1 MTNKN
6 ISIFPYCYGC
16 SLCSV
21 VCPKD
26 IISLKGNRDGFYQ
39 PRITDTE
46 ACIQCGL
53 CLKVCAFQ
61 NELPQ
66 TDKTTVKGFATWSNI
81 PAVRKR
87 ASSGGTGFE
96 IARTLLGKGY
106 KVLAVR
112 YNAERQRAEHYVA
125 STESELIQGMRS
137 KYIQSY
143 PEEAFKALIKGEK
156 YLITGTPC
164 QIASMRRYIKMN
176 HMEDSV
182 VLMDFF
188 CHGVPS
194 KFLWDKYIAELE
206 PKIGKVTYASWRN
219 KSTGWHDSW
228 TMGLDG
234 NSQDNPVGWHD
245 SFNMLIRGKKHQ
257 YQKKR
262 SEGDLFYKFF
272 LSDVCFNKACY
283 KDCKFKNLQSAAD
296 IRIGDLWGTKY
307 AGNEEGVTGV
317 LVFTEQGKS
326 ILEECDIVANP
337 EPIEVVTEVQMKKT
351 ISRPYYH
358 ALLLRMLRTP
368 HIRLSIIYKV
378 VQLLR
383 IGTILKYKL
392 HLK

>member
-1 MTNKN
+1 M
-6 ISIFPYCYGC
+6 
-16 SLCSV
+16 
-21 VCPKD
+21 
-26 IISLKGNRDGFYQ
+26 
-39 PRITDTE
+39 
-46 ACIQCGL
+46 
-53 CLKVCAFQ
+53 
-61 NELPQ
+61 
-66 TDKTTVKGFATWSNI
+66 
-81 PAVRKR
+81 
-87 ASSGGTGFE
+87 
-96 IARTLLGKGY
+96 
-106 KVLAVR
+106 
-112 YNAERQRAEHYVA
+112 
-125 STESELIQGMRS
+125 
-137 KYIQSY
+137 
-143 PEEAFKALIKGEK
+143 LIKE
-156 YLITGTPC
+156 
-164 QIASMRRYIKMN
+164 
-176 HMEDSV
+176 
-182 VLMDFF
+182 
-188 CHGVPS
+188 
-194 KFLWDKYIAELE
+194 
-206 PKIGKVTYASWRN
+206 
-219 KSTGWHDSW
+219 
-228 TMGLDG
+228 
-234 NSQDNPVGWHD
+234 
-245 SFNMLIRGKKHQ
+245 HQ

-358 ALLLRMLRTP
+358 ALLLRMLRTS